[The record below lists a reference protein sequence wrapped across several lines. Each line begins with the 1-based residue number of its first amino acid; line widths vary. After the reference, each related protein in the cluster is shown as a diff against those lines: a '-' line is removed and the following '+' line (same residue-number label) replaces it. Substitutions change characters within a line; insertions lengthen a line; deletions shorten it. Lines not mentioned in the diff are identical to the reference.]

1 MAIQNNTPFVRH
13 VGGTEG
19 TTGWTRTD
27 VLNAIEQ
34 VLADA
39 GIHGSSER
47 KAGVVVNCLPPG
59 STLPYNSGGHNSSHW
74 LYTGGGKLLMP
85 NEAYRQIRVTANGNS
100 NYVLTPVIHPSY
112 YWANGEIRFRRTG
125 GGQRTFATMTSEGF
139 PIEQLSGLYQ
149 DGVRTGDSFYLRCPS
164 GNTANVPPELTV
176 GNQYFIIMPD
186 DYSDITNT
194 NYVDTIKIASS
205 YENATANPPVPIGF
219 ASDYS
224 GSDATYDSNID
235 ALHVEFEF
243 PAVTKVSVRQG
254 DWITFHLTS
263 LTGHPTTIV
272 DSASSTLTFPGG
284 TYSDVRE
291 LNNTNFENSV
301 YNRTFPVGLGLE
313 TGRIYWNVEQWAQ
326 GDYVLQCRNHHSMQ
340 NVIEVNPSYRNNMQY
355 TESNHAYWD
364 YEVPASGGR
373 EACTFRV
380 YRRGE
385 EYNGGENE
393 GSIEGIRVQTPNA
406 KGWSVDEVF
415 TIPGDQIGGV
425 SPKHD
430 IVFGVNS
437 HTTQQQADKN
447 SVPSVQVMD
456 IGSGGTNFMYKYIQ
470 SNAAFLEIEN
480 DANKEYGT
488 TYYGIKLNSANTYQ
502 FQIGA
507 GVKWNYLNWNPTTVT
522 ESQIGCW
529 GGENG
534 FDISNSYSSF
544 AWEAT
549 HYKTFNY
556 ANGANGNTYP
566 LKVQVWKANTN
577 DPQDPN
583 FHILQFVQNIAGKDE
598 SQLSL
603 YFHKGTVIGNGIWD
617 LDNVWQ
623 GCYTTFSP
631 VLISTGSENTI
642 LFETNMPKY
651 HYSAAEDL
659 ESLNGLRRCAEY
671 GYFRN
676 STATGDGACQ
686 TYYATNIYTDNNTG
700 GARVKPYFRDH
711 SFDKTTTTKN
721 YLGDNPLVNIDYGG
735 GQRGKSTGGASNY
748 QNQASD
754 YVGNK
759 NDIPIVN
766 QISSAANYYKP
777 IKGLPIQS
785 SWAPVPYYLPD
796 DFVVIP
802 FNVTPGAT
810 TFHPGDSI
818 EVSASEIYKIV
829 EVSYSVNQTTY
840 DGIASNS
847 SEGIAFCARTT

>member
-1 MAIQNNTPFVRH
+1 MAIQNNAPFVRH

-47 KAGVVVNCLPPG
+47 KAGVVVNVLAPG
-59 STLPYNSGGHNSSHW
+59 STSPYNSGGSNHSNW
-74 LYTGGGKLLMP
+74 WYAGGGQCYMP
-85 NEAYRQIRVTANGNS
+85 HSAYREIRVTANGNS
-100 NYVLTPVIHPSY
+100 NYVLNRVIHPSY
-112 YWANGEIRFRRTG
+112 FWTNGEIRFRRTG
-125 GGQRTFATMTSEGF
+125 GGTRTFATMISEGY
-139 PIEQLSGLYQ
+139 PIESLSGLYQ
-149 DGVRTGDSFYLRCPS
+149 DGVRSGDSFYLRNPS
-164 GNTANVPPELTV
+164 GDPATIPAELTV

-194 NYVDTIKIASS
+194 NYIDTIKIASS
-205 YENATANPPVPIGF
+205 YENATANPPVPITF
-219 ASDYS
+219 ASDNS
-224 GSDATYDSNID
+224 GGDVTQDANIN
-235 ALHVEFEF
+235 ALHIEFEF
-243 PAVTKVSVRQG
+243 PAVTKVTVRQG
-254 DWITFHLTS
+254 DWITFHLTN

-272 DSASSTLTFPGG
+272 DSANSTLTFPGG
-284 TYSDVRE
+284 TYSDERE
-291 LNNTNFENSV
+291 LNITNFENGV
-301 YNRTFPVGLGLE
+301 YNRLFPQNLGLE

-340 NVIEVNPSYRNNMQY
+340 NVIEVQPSYRQNMTY
-355 TESNHAYWD
+355 TESNHPYWD

-385 EYNGGENE
+385 EWTGDYE
-393 GSIEGIRVQTPNA
+393 GAIEGIRIQTPDA
-406 KGWSVDEVF
+406 KGWSVNEVF

-437 HTTQQQADKN
+437 NTTQQQADFN
-447 SVPSVQVMD
+447 AVPSVQVMD
-456 IGSGGTNFMYKYIQ
+456 IGSGGTNFVYKYVQ
-470 SNAAFLEIEN
+470 SNAAFLEIVN

-488 TYYGIKLNSANTYQ
+488 TYYGIKLHSDNNYRL
-502 FQIGA
+502 QIGA
-507 GVKWNYLNWNPTTVT
+507 GVQWNYLNWNPTTAS
-522 ESQIGCW
+522 EDKIGCW

-534 FDISNSYSSF
+534 FDISASHSNFDWDETQYNN
-544 AWEAT
+544 
-549 HYKTFNY
+549 YNY
-556 ANGANGNTYP
+556 ANGSNANTYA

-577 DPQDPN
+577 DPQDSN

-617 LDNVWQ
+617 LDHVWQ
-623 GCYTTFSP
+623 GCYTTFAP
-631 VLISTGSENTI
+631 VLISTGSENTVR
-642 LFETNMPKY
+642 FQTSMPKY
-651 HYSAAEDL
+651 HYSAQEDL
-659 ESLNGLRRCAEY
+659 ETINALRRCAEY

-676 STATGDGACQ
+676 ANASTDGTAE
-686 TYYATNIYTDNNTG
+686 TYYTTNLYTDNNTAG
-700 GARVKPYFRDH
+700 SRIKPYFRDH
-711 SFDKTTTTKN
+711 SFDKTTTTLN

-735 GQRGKSTGGASNY
+735 GQRGKPTGGTSNY

-754 YVGNK
+754 YVANK
-759 NDIPIVN
+759 NDIPVVN

-785 SWAPVPYYLPD
+785 CWAPVPYYLPD

-840 DGIASNS
+840 DGVASNS